1 MESILDFSSG
11 TVVADYSNYGMKVGY
26 SSTSYMPDAASYHWH
41 PSREKVK
48 SIGKYVLPDEVIIE
62 LTGEDDVYCAECLE
76 LLITSCSENFESA
89 VDGLETE
96 LQEAIELYVVHF
108 RPEDLDTEAVK
119 YRKILE
125 DIKRLNSS

>member
-1 MESILDFSSG
+1 M
-11 TVVADYSNYGMKVGY
+11 
-26 SSTSYMPDAASYHWH
+26 
-41 PSREKVK
+41 
-48 SIGKYVLPDEVIIE
+48 LPDEVIIE